1 MSHRAYLLSLE
12 QIGIKLGLEQIR
24 ALVTALGR
32 PDTAYRSIVIAGTN
46 GKGSVAAIVERG
58 LRAAGYRTGR
68 YTSPHLVDLE
78 ERFAIDGRPISKDQL
93 EGVAGRIRAAAASLS
108 SPPSFFE
115 ATTALALDVFRDEH
129 VDVAVL
135 EVGLGGRLDATNVV
149 QPVGVAI
156 TAVDFDHEQYLGS
169 TIEEIA
175 REKAGVIKPGS
186 LVVLADNPPAV
197 RQVVAAAAERAGAP
211 MVFAPDH
218 ADAEWTMVE
227 GRARMTLVTPRR
239 RYGPLTL
246 ALRGRHQV
254 ANALTAVR
262 LLEELS
268 ATGAFAISAEAIVDA
283 LTTVEWPARLE
294 YGSWRGRTV
303 IIDGAHN
310 PAGARALASYL
321 LETHGRR
328 LPLVVGV
335 MRDKK
340 IEAILQ
346 ALAPAASH
354 FVFTAASGS
363 RAAAPSELA
372 AIARTIAPDVPSVE
386 IDSPKDA
393 LAHAV
398 TLGDPIVVAG
408 SLYLSGEVRAEIW
421 YSSTATAPP
430 ANV

>member
-24 ALVTALGR
+24 ALVALRGR
-32 PDTAYRSIVIAGTN
+32 PDSAYRSLVVAGTN
-46 GKGSVAAIVERG
+46 GKGSVTAMVERG

-68 YTSPHLVDLE
+68 YSSPHLVDLN
-78 ERFAIDGRPISKDQL
+78 ERFAIDGRPISHDQL
-93 EGVAGRIRAAAASLS
+93 ENAAGRVRAAAAALP

-115 ATTALALDVFRDEH
+115 ATTALALEVFRDER

-149 QPVGVAI
+149 EPVGVAI

-169 TIEEIA
+169 TIEDIA
-175 REKAGVIKPGS
+175 GEKAGVIKPGA

-197 RQVVAAAAERAGAP
+197 RQVVETAAGRAGARL
-211 MVFAPDH
+211 VYAPDQVE
-218 ADAEWTMVE
+218 ADWTMVE
-227 GRARMTLVTPRR
+227 GRARLALVTPRH
-239 RYGPLTL
+239 RYAPLTL
-246 ALRGRHQV
+246 GLRGRHQI
-254 ANALTAVR
+254 ANAVTAVR

-268 ATGAFAISAEAIVDA
+268 GGGTFAISADAIVEG

-303 IIDGAHN
+303 IVDGAHN

-321 LETHGRR
+321 VETHGRR

-354 FVFTAASGS
+354 FVLTAASGS
-363 RAAAPSELA
+363 RAATPAELA
-372 AIARTIAPDVPSVE
+372 AAARIVAPDIPAVE
-386 IDSPKDA
+386 IASPGDA
-393 LAHAV
+393 LAHAI
-398 TLGDPIVVAG
+398 TLGDPVVVAG
-408 SLYLSGEVRAEIW
+408 SLYLAGEVRAGIW
-421 YSSTATAPP
+421 YSSMAATPP